1 MNNYKNIEIIISTIL
16 FMFLFGYFRTMFLG
30 QDIIFSNI
38 ILTTLLFYFWYL
50 LTTLF
55 TNRSI

>member
-30 QDIIFSNI
+30 QNINFTNI

>member
-16 FMFLFGYFRTMFLG
+16 FMFLFGYFRTMILG
-30 QDIIFSNI
+30 QDINFTNI